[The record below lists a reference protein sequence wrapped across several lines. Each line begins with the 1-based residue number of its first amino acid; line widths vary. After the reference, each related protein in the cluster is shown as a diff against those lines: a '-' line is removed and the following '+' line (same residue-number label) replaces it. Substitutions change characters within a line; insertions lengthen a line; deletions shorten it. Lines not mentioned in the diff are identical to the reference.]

1 MISVHGLMKNSRDK
15 ITEIDAYDTGYKLET
30 SLGIHIRRKLHFY
43 KLIDYKEMTCN
54 IILGFL
60 C

>member
-1 MISVHGLMKNSRDK
+1 MKNSRDK

-54 IILGFL
+54 IILGFV